1 MKISDFIETYKGN
14 AKLFGVDRTKI
25 IQGELSEH
33 AKVFLSPMILSCG
46 YYKNSPMKYYTIL
59 DISFDGMAI
68 YLDFNGDEFIAPNE
82 PPKDVIDYL
91 CGLDKKYEPLIGGR
105 MGGKTASMLFKWKEE
120 EEKQQIIKIVNE
132 QIESNP
138 VYRAIKEKFFDPFQ
152 MPEQFAKKEEVKLAN
167 KETRYD
173 KDGAEM
179 TFAFY
184 PKDLIIS
191 SINAFADKGVTV
203 LGSIEYFCGIPS
215 QIHHSFGCQITTIID
230 QINDIP
236 CNVLL
241 SGHLVFL
248 KKGK

>member
-1 MKISDFIETYKGN
+1 MENYMDIAKFVVLILAAVVLVIGVVWGLVVLVEYIQSKKGN
-14 AKLFGVDRTKI
+14 WEESIKA
-25 IQGELSEH
+25 ELEYEK
-33 AKVFLSPMILSCG
+33 A
-46 YYKNSPMKYYTIL
+46 
-59 DISFDGMAI
+59 ISVM
-68 YLDFNGDEFIAPNE
+68 
-82 PPKDVIDYL
+82 
-91 CGLDKKYEPLIGGR
+91 
-105 MGGKTASMLFKWKEE
+105 
-120 EEKQQIIKIVNE
+120 
-132 QIESNP
+132 
-138 VYRAIKEKFFDPFQ
+138 
-152 MPEQFAKKEEVKLAN
+152 KKEEVKLAN

-191 SINAFADKGVTV
+191 IINAFADKGVTV

>member
-1 MKISDFIETYKGN
+1 MKIGDFVETYKGK
-14 AKLFGVDRTKI
+14 ARMVAVDRVKAMLFGYQNAQFTLPSFT
-25 IQGELSEH
+25 LSRG
-33 AKVFLSPMILSCG
+33 V
-46 YYKNSPMKYYTIL
+46 YNNNPMKDYTIL
-59 DISFDGMAI
+59 DITFDQRTI
-68 YLDFNGDEFIAPNE
+68 YLDFNGDELLKPTE
-82 PPKDVIDYL
+82 PPKDIVDYL
-91 CGLDKKYEPLIGGR
+91 KKIDDENDDLLAELGKLQDKSDMMLYVNKEVKRQIGNNP
-105 MGGKTASMLFKWKEE
+105 T
-120 EEKQQIIKIVNE
+120 IKL
-132 QIESNP
+132 
-138 VYRAIKEKFFDPFQ
+138 IKEKFLDNIKT
-152 MPEQFAKKEEVKLAN
+152 PEQVVKKEEVKLAN

-215 QIHHSFGCQITTIID
+215 QIYHSFGCQITTIID